1 MLKWFCHMTIFLVVC
16 QLIMN
21 EKRLKEFWN
30 REYKDPEFFSLS
42 DEASSDLQKFTR
54 WLQKEYGKDV
64 LRPDV
69 TVLDAGCGN
78 GRNLLWMNEEFRVRG
93 FGYDISEVA
102 IRQANE
108 QAALQKWGSKLTFV
122 VHSIALDIPLPDES
136 VDIVLDMM
144 ASHFLK
150 EKEREIYFK
159 EVARVLK
166 PQGVLFFKS
175 FYMEGDQHA
184 KDMIKNESGGEHNAY
199 IHPRLKVYEY
209 VWDDQ
214 ALTDTFDKDFIL
226 QRKEPSYK
234 HNIRGKPNKRR
245 SVVCYFEKK

>member
-1 MLKWFCHMTIFLVVC
+1 VQNYNFSVSMSNV
-16 QLIMN
+16 MN

-30 REYKDPEFFSLS
+30 KEYNDPEFFSLS

-64 LRPDV
+64 LRSDI

-78 GRNLLWMNEEFRVRG
+78 GRNLLWLNEMFRVRG

-102 IRQANE
+102 IKQATEN
-108 QAALQKWGSKLTFV
+108 AAKQQWGSKLVFKF
-122 VHSIALDIPLPDES
+122 HSIGQDIPLPDQS

-144 ASHFLK
+144 SSHFLK
-150 EKEREIYFK
+150 EKERKVFFD

-175 FYMEGDQHA
+175 FYIEGDMHA
-184 KDMIKNESGGEHNAY
+184 KDLIKNESAGEHNAY
-199 IHPRLKVYEY
+199 MHPRLKVYEY

-214 ALTDTFDKDFIL
+214 AIEDTFADKFIL

-245 SVVCYFEKK
+245 SIVCYFEKK

>member
-1 MLKWFCHMTIFLVVC
+1 MH
-16 QLIMN
+16 IMN

-30 REYKDPEFFSLS
+30 REYHDPEFFMLS
-42 DEASSDLQKFTR
+42 DEASSDLQKFVK

-64 LRPDV
+64 LRSDI

-78 GRNLLWMNEEFRVRG
+78 GRNILWLNDMFRVRG

-102 IRQANE
+102 IKQA
-108 QAALQKWGSKLTFV
+108 QSVADKQKWGSKVTFA
-122 VHSIALDIPLPDES
+122 VHSIGQDIPLPDES

-144 ASHFLK
+144 ASHFLR
-150 EKEREIYFK
+150 EKERAQFIK

-175 FYMEGDQHA
+175 FYAEGDRHA
-184 KDMIKNESGGEHNAY
+184 KDLIKNESAGEENAY
-199 IHPRLKVYEY
+199 IHPRMKVYEY
-209 VWDDQ
+209 VWTDEAIEKSFSEQ
-214 ALTDTFDKDFIL
+214 FAL
-226 QRKEPSYK
+226 QHKEASHK

-245 SVVCYFEKK
+245 SIVCYFEKK

>member
-1 MLKWFCHMTIFLVVC
+1 MA
-16 QLIMN
+16 IMN

-30 REYKDPEFFSLS
+30 REYSDPEFFSLS

-64 LRPDV
+64 LRPDI

-78 GRNLLWMNEEFRVRG
+78 GRNLLWLNDMFRVRG

-102 IRQANE
+102 IRQATEN
-108 QAALQKWGSKLTFV
+108 AALQKWGGKLVFK
-122 VHSIALDIPLPDES
+122 VHSIGQDIPLPDES
-136 VDIVLDMM
+136 VDVVLDMM

-150 EKEREIYFK
+150 EKERAQFIK

-184 KDMIKNESGGEHNAY
+184 KDLVKNESAGEENAY

-209 VWDDQ
+209 VWTDA
-214 ALTDTFDKDFIL
+214 ALEKSFGEQFLL
-226 QRKEPSYK
+226 QHKEASHK

>member
-1 MLKWFCHMTIFLVVC
+1 
-16 QLIMN
+16 MN

-30 REYKDPEFFSLS
+30 REYRDPEFFALS
-42 DEASSDLQKFTR
+42 EEASSDLQKFTR
-54 WLQKEYGKDV
+54 WAMKEYGKDV
-64 LRPDV
+64 LRPDI

-78 GRNLLWMNEEFRVRG
+78 GRNLLWMNKMFHMKGTG
-93 FGYDISEVA
+93 FDISEVA
-102 IRQANE
+102 IVQAQKNAE
-108 QAALQKWGSKLTFV
+108 LQQFGNKLVFK

-136 VDIVLDMM
+136 VDFVLDMM
-144 ASHFLK
+144 TSHFLK

-175 FYMEGDQHA
+175 FFMEGDQHA
-184 KDMIKNESGGEHNAY
+184 KDLVKNESAGEHNAY

-209 VWDDQ
+209 VWTDEALAETFGDQ
-214 ALTDTFDKDFIL
+214 FIMMHREL
-226 QRKEPSYK
+226 SHK

>member
-1 MLKWFCHMTIFLVVC
+1 
-16 QLIMN
+16 MN

-30 REYKDPEFFSLS
+30 REYKDPEFFALS
-42 DEASSDLQKFTR
+42 EEASADLQKFTR
-54 WLQKEYGKDV
+54 WSMKEYGKDV
-64 LRPDV
+64 LRQGIN
-69 TVLDAGCGN
+69 VLDAGCGN
-78 GRNLLWMNEEFRVRG
+78 GRNLLWMNKEFGMKGVG
-93 FGYDISEVA
+93 FDISEVA
-102 IRQANE
+102 INQAIKNAE
-108 QAALQKWGSKLTFV
+108 VQKNGNKLTFK

-136 VDIVLDMM
+136 VDFVLDMM
-144 ASHFLK
+144 TSHFLK

-175 FYMEGDQHA
+175 FFMEGDQHA
-184 KDMIKNESGGEHNAY
+184 KDLVKNQSAGEHNAY

-209 VWDDQ
+209 VWTDE
-214 ALTDTFDKDFIL
+214 ALHETFDNQFIMMHREL
-226 QRKEPSYK
+226 SHK

>member
-1 MLKWFCHMTIFLVVC
+1 
-16 QLIMN
+16 MN
-21 EKRLKEFWN
+21 EKRQKEFWN
-30 REYKDPEFFSLS
+30 KEYKDPEFFSLS

-78 GRNLLWMNEEFRVRG
+78 GRNLLWMNEAFRVRG
-93 FGYDISEVA
+93 FGYDISDVA
-102 IRQANE
+102 IRQATVNAE
-108 QAALQKWGSKLTFV
+108 KQQWGNKLIFK

-144 ASHFLK
+144 ASHFLR
-150 EKEREIYFK
+150 EKERAIYIK

-184 KDMIKNESGGEHNAY
+184 KDLIKNEGAGEHNAY

-209 VWDDQ
+209 VWDDASLEQ
-214 ALTDTFDKDFIL
+214 SFSEQFIL
-226 QRKEPSYK
+226 QKKEPSYK

>member
-1 MLKWFCHMTIFLVVC
+1 
-16 QLIMN
+16 MN

-30 REYKDPEFFSLS
+30 KEYKDPEFFSLS
-42 DEASSDLQKFTR
+42 DEASGDLQKFTR

-64 LRPDV
+64 LRSDI

-78 GRNLLWMNEEFRVRG
+78 GRNLLWLNDQFRVRG

-102 IRQANE
+102 IRQATEN
-108 QAALQKWGSKLTFV
+108 AALQKWGNKLTFA
-122 VHSIALDIPLPDES
+122 VHSIGQDIPLPDES

-150 EKEREIYFK
+150 EKERAQFIK

-184 KDMIKNESGGEHNAY
+184 KDLVKNESAGEENAY

-209 VWDDQ
+209 VWTDQ
-214 ALTDTFDKDFIL
+214 AIEKSFGANFTL
-226 QRKEPSYK
+226 QHKEASHK

>member
-1 MLKWFCHMTIFLVVC
+1 
-16 QLIMN
+16 MN

-30 REYKDPEFFSLS
+30 QEYKDPEFFALS

-78 GRNLLWMNEEFRVRG
+78 GRNLLWMNEAFRVRG
-93 FGYDISEVA
+93 FGYDISDVA
-102 IRQANE
+102 IRQATVNAE
-108 QAALQKWGSKLTFV
+108 KQQWGSKLVFKT
-122 VHSIALDIPLPDES
+122 HSIALDIPLPDES

-144 ASHFLK
+144 SSHFLK
-150 EKEREIYFK
+150 EKERAQYFK

-175 FYMEGDQHA
+175 FYIEGDQHA
-184 KDMIKNESGGEHNAY
+184 KDLIKNEGAGEHNAY

-209 VWDDQ
+209 VWDDK
-214 ALTDTFDKDFIL
+214 AIAETFDDQFIL

-245 SVVCYFEKK
+245 SIVCYFEKK

>member
-1 MLKWFCHMTIFLVVC
+1 
-16 QLIMN
+16 MN

-30 REYKDPEFFSLS
+30 REYKDPEFFALS
-42 DEASSDLQKFTR
+42 DEASADLQKFTR

-64 LRPDV
+64 LRSDT

-93 FGYDISEVA
+93 FGYDISEEG
-102 IRQANE
+102 IRQA
-108 QAALQKWGSKLTFV
+108 QQHAATQKWGSKLTFA
-122 VHSIALDIPLPDES
+122 VHSIGQDIPLPDES

-144 ASHFLK
+144 SSHFLK
-150 EKEREIYFK
+150 EKERAQYFK

-166 PQGVLFFKS
+166 PNGVLFFKS
-175 FYMEGDQHA
+175 FYLPGDTHA
-184 KDMIKNESGGEHNAY
+184 RELVKNESAGEENAY

-209 VWDDQ
+209 VWSDE
-214 ALTDTFDKDFIL
+214 AIAETFEKDFIL
-226 QRKEPSYK
+226 QHKEASHK